1 VLLQKYQS
9 NKAIVERD
17 DDKKESRI
25 SGNTDIVTHTIK
37 LEHH

>member
-1 VLLQKYQS
+1 MLQKYPS
-9 NKAIVERD
+9 NEASVERD
-17 DDKKESRI
+17 DNKKESQI